1 MYKIGY
7 MKYNEDYHN
16 GRHAC
21 REKYVKSGLL
31 VINPDID
38 IDALCESPC
47 VDCPEYNK
55 NTKLPC
61 VKTDTCGLKQKQLT
75 AIEIKRHFR
84 TLKEQR
90 QYGPNECCLTCA
102 NYVFWDGD
110 YCCVPKFKILSF
122 GDEENESA
130 IIPERVITSIKGIC
144 KEYKKNEIPLV
155 LRNNIAVWNLLN
167 PNHQYK
173 YDENLDT
180 L

>member
-1 MYKIGY
+1 MHKIDN

-47 VDCPEYNK
+47 VDCPEYSK
-55 NTKLPC
+55 NTKMPC
-61 VKTDTCGLKQKQLT
+61 TKTDTCSLKQKQLT
-75 AIEIKRHFR
+75 AIEIKRYFR

-102 NYVFWDGD
+102 NYAFWDGD
-110 YCCVPKFKILSF
+110 YCCVPNLKILSF

-130 IIPERVITSIKGIC
+130 VIPERVITSIKGIC
-144 KEYKKNEIPLV
+144 NEYKKNEIPLA
-155 LRNNIAVWNLLN
+155 LKSNIAVWNVLN